1 MSTVGRIGFDCY
13 RTIYTVSHKKPQ
25 IDILPV
31 CKLKPLNRTRLPR
44 TKGAAASLD
53 ACLAQQSAM
62 PSDFR
67 AKPSPANGRKS
78 STRRSMVI
86 TLSLGAE

>member
-1 MSTVGRIGFDCY
+1 
-13 RTIYTVSHKKPQ
+13 
-25 IDILPV
+25 
-31 CKLKPLNRTRLPR
+31 
-44 TKGAAASLD
+44 
-53 ACLAQQSAM
+53 M